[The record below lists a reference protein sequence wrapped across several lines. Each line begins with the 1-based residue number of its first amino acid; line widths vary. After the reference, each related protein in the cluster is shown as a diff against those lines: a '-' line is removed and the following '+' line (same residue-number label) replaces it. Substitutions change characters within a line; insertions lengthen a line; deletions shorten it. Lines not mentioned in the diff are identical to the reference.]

1 MLVYVKSISHQ
12 IVKELR
18 SPVVILYL
26 LFHRLFLVIRN
37 AVCLFK
43 QLHLQRIKLYAKLDI
58 HSEDANINND
68 CCTLDLKE
76 SETDLELIEKSFE
89 GASALNTTEKSTLYY
104 ICGYVAL
111 KEEILCE
118 DENELASLPPVSEFT
133 IKLSRGKLKL
143 LPINLYDLAQY
154 YYAFFKARNPKCCT
168 KIFLAAFQEI
178 HEYTGY
184 TFPQI
189 DKINRR
195 LCNCFFKAF
204 VKRSTDDANAQKF
217 KEQRETKRRRLSSL

>member
-1 MLVYVKSISHQ
+1 M
-12 IVKELR
+12 
-18 SPVVILYL
+18 
-26 LFHRLFLVIRN
+26 
-37 AVCLFK
+37 
-43 QLHLQRIKLYAKLDI
+43 
-58 HSEDANINND
+58 
-68 CCTLDLKE
+68 KE
-76 SETDLELIEKSFE
+76 SEADLELIEKSFE

-111 KEEILCE
+111 KEEIVCE

-143 LPINLYDLAQY
+143 PPINLYDLEQY
-154 YYAFFKARNPKCCT
+154 YYAFLKQETLNVVQRY
-168 KIFLAAFQEI
+168 FLQLSRKSMNILGI
-178 HEYTGY
+178 HFHKLMRSIG
-184 TFPQI
+184 
-189 DKINRR
+189 D